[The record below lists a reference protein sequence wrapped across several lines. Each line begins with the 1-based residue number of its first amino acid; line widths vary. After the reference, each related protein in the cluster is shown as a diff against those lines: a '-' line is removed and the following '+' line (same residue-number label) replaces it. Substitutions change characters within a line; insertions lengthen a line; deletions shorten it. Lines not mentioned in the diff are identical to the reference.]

1 MDQTISVP
9 PTYKMKHDFDRD
21 GYLSIKPLFNAIK
34 VAEINH
40 ELDRFI
46 KEVVPNMSS
55 KEVYLEDKSDP
66 TSIKQLMN
74 MNHHDG
80 YIYALA
86 ENSVLREIATKVLGE
101 DVIPTNVE
109 YFNKPPGGKATPA
122 HQDGYYFHLTPSKA
136 VTCWV
141 SLEEVDHENGCLH
154 YIRQSHKEKGF
165 REHASSGVLGFSQG
179 LSEFSQDEDKQ
190 NTVAHPCQPGTL
202 LMHDS
207 RTIHWAG
214 PNLSKTRS
222 RRALGFIYFA
232 KSAKHDKAASE
243 AYQVKL
249 ATELRAANK
258 I

>member
-34 VAEINH
+34 VAEINR

-66 TSIKQLMN
+66 ASIKQLMN

-80 YIYALA
+80 YICALA

-109 YFNKPPGGKATPA
+109 YFNISRNNILTK
-122 HQDGYYFHLTPSKA
+122 YFSCYLAQHT
-136 VTCWV
+136 VFC
-141 SLEEVDHENGCLH
+141 
-154 YIRQSHKEKGF
+154 Q
-165 REHASSGVLGFSQG
+165 GV
-179 LSEFSQDEDKQ
+179 
-190 NTVAHPCQPGTL
+190 NIAIVMVHV
-202 LMHDS
+202 H
-207 RTIHWAG
+207 
-214 PNLSKTRS
+214 
-222 RRALGFIYFA
+222 
-232 KSAKHDKAASE
+232 
-243 AYQVKL
+243 
-249 ATELRAANK
+249 
-258 I
+258 